1 MPASREE
8 IRAPRADLTA
18 DPRRAARRCYAGT
31 EEISMA
37 NSRRTRRAGL
47 FLLLGAVSLSAVGCA
62 GTTISRI
69 LAEPQRYT
77 RRGDVRLNGDVV
89 ESMSFLGHGAY
100 KLDDGTG
107 TIWVISNH
115 GVPRRGARVK
125 VHGRIRDV
133 VDVSTIMRLP
143 EQIGSGLVMT
153 DAYHR
158 GR

>member
-1 MPASREE
+1 M
-8 IRAPRADLTA
+8 DNT
-18 DPRRAARRCYAGT
+18 
-31 EEISMA
+31 
-37 NSRRTRRAGL
+37 RRTRRAGL
-47 FLLLGAVSLSAVGCA
+47 LLVMGALSLSALGCA
-62 GTTISRI
+62 RTTISRI

-77 RRGDVRLNGDVV
+77 HRGDVRLDGDVV

-115 GVPRRGARVK
+115 GVPRRGAQVK

-153 DAYHR
+153 DARHR
-158 GR
+158 AR

>member
-1 MPASREE
+1 MAYIGRMP
-8 IRAPRADLTA
+8 L
-18 DPRRAARRCYAGT
+18 AG
-31 EEISMA
+31 ILLLA
-37 NSRRTRRAGL
+37 AGL
-47 FLLLGAVSLSAVGCA
+47 TSVGCA
-62 GTTISRI
+62 RTTISRI

-77 RRGDVRLNGDVV
+77 QRQDVRLDGDVV

-133 VDVSTIMRLP
+133 VDVSTVMRLP

>member
-1 MPASREE
+1 
-8 IRAPRADLTA
+8 
-18 DPRRAARRCYAGT
+18 
-31 EEISMA
+31 MA
-37 NSRRTRRAGL
+37 NTRRTRRAGL
-47 FLLLGAVSLSAVGCA
+47 FLLMGAVSLSALGCA

-69 LAEPQRYT
+69 LAEPQKYT
-77 RRGDVRLNGDVV
+77 RQGDVGLKGDVV

-125 VHGRIRDV
+125 VHGKVRDV

-143 EQIGSGLVMT
+143 DQIGSGLVMT
-153 DAYHR
+153 DASHS

>member
-1 MPASREE
+1 MNHISR
-8 IRAPRADLTA
+8 TNMV
-18 DPRRAARRCYAGT
+18 RRAA
-31 EEISMA
+31 ILLL
-37 NSRRTRRAGL
+37 AGL
-47 FLLLGAVSLSAVGCA
+47 SLSTLACA
-62 GTTISRI
+62 STTISRI

-77 RRGDVRLNGDVV
+77 HRNDVRLDGDVV

-125 VHGRIRDV
+125 VHGKIRDV

-143 EQIGSGLVMT
+143 DQIGSGLVMT

>member
-1 MPASREE
+1 MAYIGRM
-8 IRAPRADLTA
+8 RL
-18 DPRRAARRCYAGT
+18 AG
-31 EEISMA
+31 I
-37 NSRRTRRAGL
+37 
-47 FLLLGAVSLSAVGCA
+47 LLLAASLASVGCA
-62 GTTISRI
+62 RTTISRI

-77 RRGDVRLNGDVV
+77 QRQDVRLDGDVV

-133 VDVSTIMRLP
+133 VDVSTVMRLP